1 MKFTSKT
8 TILLSLCILIVISNT
23 VTRVLGKE
31 VVAKKD
37 EWTVVEEGDSIPAGL
52 HVKIDL
58 STGEKLVKLIDEEND
73 VEMDESK
80 GALIVSEEF
89 GSAGVEIEMQN
100 LNKLNDAAEEWK
112 SRDSYDYVAMHKALS
127 HLPIEEKE
135 RMGGIPDIPPFF
147 SKSRSGNEG
156 FKKRMKE
163 IWEQRQEE
171 LKKAQI
177 TDIAK
182 TLMGHIAVMENSLGL
197 EESVY
202 QEYILEGSS
211 LLNSLADLEYLL
223 SDLDTARDFH
233 TLGGWSV
240 LISFLASDNLSIAV
254 NESKN
259 ATYETFVKPR
269 FDEEVRVAAAWA
281 IGTAVS

>member
-1 MKFTSKT
+1 
-8 TILLSLCILIVISNT
+8 
-23 VTRVLGKE
+23 
-31 VVAKKD
+31 
-37 EWTVVEEGDSIPAGL
+37 
-52 HVKIDL
+52 VKIDL
-58 STGEKLVKLIDEEND
+58 STGEKLVKLIDEED
-73 VEMDESK
+73 GVEMDESK
-80 GALIVSEEF
+80 AALIVSEEF

-100 LNKLNDAAEEWK
+100 LDKLNDAAEEWK

-127 HLPIEEKE
+127 HLPVEEKE

-147 SKSRSGNEG
+147 SKSRSGYEG

-197 EESVY
+197 QESVY
-202 QEYILEGSS
+202 QEYIQEGST

-240 LISFLASDNLSIAV
+240 LISFLASDNLSIV
-254 NESKN
+254 ENESKN

>member
-127 HLPIEEKE
+127 HLPVEEKE